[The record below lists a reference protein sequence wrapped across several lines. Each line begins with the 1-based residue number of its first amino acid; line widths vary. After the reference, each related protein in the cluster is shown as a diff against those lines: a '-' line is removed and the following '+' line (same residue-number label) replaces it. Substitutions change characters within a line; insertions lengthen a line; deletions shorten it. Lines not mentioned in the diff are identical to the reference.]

1 MKQKTFSSNNT
12 AYRQTPKRQKAKTS
26 SPFKKIIIV
35 IICLAM
41 VSVALAVALPL
52 IFSEENLTKQK
63 LNFLAEDYYENH
75 LYEDFINSGKV
86 DKNNLEDAMKIYSER
101 GFTHILL
108 RQILLH
114 ESYKDSDDAKFL
126 RESCDENRTIIQFFP
141 ESPYTKKSYHTK
153 ITYSCNF

>member
-1 MKQKTFSSNNT
+1 MKQRASSSNIKT
-12 AYRQTPKRQKAKTS
+12 YPQSSRQQKTKTS
-26 SPFKKIIIV
+26 SPFKKVAIV

-41 VSVALAVALPL
+41 IAVALAIALPL
-52 IFSEENLTKQK
+52 IFSEENLAKQK
-63 LNFLAEDYYENH
+63 LDSLAEDYYENH
-75 LYEDFINSGKV
+75 LYEDLMNSGKV
-86 DKNNLEDAMKIYSER
+86 DKDNLEEAMKTYSER

-126 RESCDENRTIIQFFP
+126 RESCDENRTIIRFFP
-141 ESPYTKKSYHTK
+141 ESPYTQKSYHTE